1 MDQLLSDQ
9 RRRGRTATTMSE
21 SLNGRLRTG
30 NGNPATTEFPHTLPG
45 TRTEIV
51 TFDNSDQM
59 VHSLG
64 SHDEA
69 LRYIEE
75 QFPDVNF
82 HVRGNELSM
91 SGPSTVIPRIM
102 RLLEEVRGL
111 VARGTVVTPDVLQ
124 QLVSLLRTQ
133 SVQNPVDV
141 LTHNILSSR
150 GKTIRPKTLNQ
161 KNYVDAIDA
170 NTVIFGIGPAGT
182 GKTYLAM
189 AKAVQA
195 LQLKEV
201 SRIILTS
208 PLLRRGS
215 GWASCRER

>member
-1 MDQLLSDQ
+1 
-9 RRRGRTATTMSE
+9 MSE

-30 NGNPATTEFPHTLPG
+30 NGNAAATEFPHTLPG

-59 VHSLG
+59 IHSLG

-69 LRYIEE
+69 LRYIED

-111 VARGTVVTPDVLQ
+111 VAKGTVVTPDVLQ
-124 QLVSLLRTQ
+124 QLVDNGNSIVVIEHNLDIIKVADHIIDLGPEGGDGGGQIIAEGTPEEIAENSVSYTGQYLRHMLEQ
-133 SVQNPVDV
+133 
-141 LTHNILSSR
+141 
-150 GKTIRPKTLNQ
+150 GE
-161 KNYVDAIDA
+161 
-170 NTVIFGIGPAGT
+170 GM
-182 GKTYLAM
+182 LA
-189 AKAVQA
+189 
-195 LQLKEV
+195 
-201 SRIILTS
+201 TS
-208 PLLRRGS
+208 
-215 GWASCRER
+215 

>member
-1 MDQLLSDQ
+1 
-9 RRRGRTATTMSE
+9 MSE

-30 NGNPATTEFPHTLPG
+30 NGNQQPNEFPHTLPG
-45 TRTEIV
+45 TRTEVV

-69 LRYIEE
+69 LRFIEE
-75 QFPDVNF
+75 QFQDVNF

-91 SGPSTVIPRIM
+91 TGPSTVIPRIM

-111 VARGTVVTPDVLQ
+111 VAKGTVVTPDILQ

-133 SVQNPVDV
+133 SVQNPADV

-195 LQLKEV
+195 LQAKEV
-201 SRIILTS
+201 NRIILS
-208 PLLRRGS
+208 RPARSR
-215 GWASCRER
+215 A

>member
-1 MDQLLSDQ
+1 
-9 RRRGRTATTMSE
+9 MSE

-30 NGNPATTEFPHTLPG
+30 NGNQPTTEFPHTLPG
-45 TRTEIV
+45 TRTEVV

-75 QFPDVNF
+75 QFQDVNF

-91 SGPSTVIPRIM
+91 TGPATVIPRIM

-111 VARGTVVTPDVLQ
+111 VAKGTLVTPDVLQ

-133 SVQNPVDV
+133 SVQNPADV

-161 KNYVDAIDA
+161 KN
-170 NTVIFGIGPAGT
+170 
-182 GKTYLAM
+182 
-189 AKAVQA
+189 
-195 LQLKEV
+195 
-201 SRIILTS
+201 
-208 PLLRRGS
+208 
-215 GWASCRER
+215 